1 MTRLLGCGG
10 GGALARAQGRDRGCF
25 IGEDR
30 SEIWRV
36 GKWGGFL
43 PVAACFLH
51 EWKPLKPTHSRKRKT
66 DRVPTRACWAYTDAM
81 PLELIDTKFEND
93 LDALLHF
100 QDVLLKAVEGARD
113 DELNREFQVLRKMML
128 ADSTYKQAIP
138 PFVRRYRDLGSLWP
152 AFKSFSPQWEPRRVE
167 VRKQFEP
174 ALKIAERAELF
185 VTNELGASGYDSTAW
200 TGVSTPTDRI
210 KAVKTLIPV
219 TLLAIEQLIAS
230 LEAPN
235 HNGAPP
241 LDGAKEAIEQLRAL
255 HSALGKLLA
264 AADEG
269 KIFDTLNDGLATEV
283 ARYAKRAA
291 KALRDDPIPYAFSAM
306 ILAVMS
312 ACGFGNIAG
321 WLAGVAINMKRK

>member
-1 MTRLLGCGG
+1 
-10 GGALARAQGRDRGCF
+10 
-25 IGEDR
+25 
-30 SEIWRV
+30 
-36 GKWGGFL
+36 
-43 PVAACFLH
+43 
-51 EWKPLKPTHSRKRKT
+51 
-66 DRVPTRACWAYTDAM
+66 M
-81 PLELIDTKFEND
+81 PLELNDTRFGSD

-113 DELNREFQVLRKMML
+113 DELNHEFQVLRKMML
-128 ADSTYKQAIP
+128 ADPTYQQVIP
-138 PFVRRYRDLGSLWP
+138 PFVRRHRDLGSLWP

-167 VRKQFEP
+167 VRKQFEQ
-174 ALKIAERAELF
+174 ALEIAERAELF
-185 VTNELGASGYDSTAW
+185 VTTDSGPSGYDSTAW
-200 TGVSTPTDRI
+200 NGASTPADRI

-241 LDGAKEAIEQLRAL
+241 LDGTKEAIEQLRAL
-255 HSALGKLLA
+255 HVALGELLA
-264 AADEG
+264 AADDG
-269 KIFDTLNDGLATEV
+269 KMYDVVNNGLATEA

-312 ACGFGNIAG
+312 ACGLGGSIAG